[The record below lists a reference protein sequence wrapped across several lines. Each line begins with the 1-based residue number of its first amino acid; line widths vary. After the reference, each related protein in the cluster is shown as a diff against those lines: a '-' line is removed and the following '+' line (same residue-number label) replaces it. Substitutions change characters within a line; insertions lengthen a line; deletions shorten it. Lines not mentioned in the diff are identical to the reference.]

1 MHLLEKGDIIA
12 IYGKTDLISLSIEAI
27 TRSPISHVALLVD
40 TVSKEIIE
48 ATMNRKIGY
57 RSLDDYKEHCVI
69 LRIPSL
75 TDAQRDKI
83 VEYAKEQIGDSYD
96 FKALIEEFLRYTF
109 NLNIVQ
115 PEDEKRFIC
124 STFVN
129 SAYVNAGIKLTDQ
142 YLPSPRDIMKS
153 PFVAIVGYY

>member
-1 MHLLEKGDIIA
+1 ML
-12 IYGKTDLISLSIEAI
+12 
-27 TRSPISHVALLVD
+27 
-40 TVSKEIIE
+40 KEIKLW
-48 ATMNRKIGY
+48 TMQRNRF
-57 RSLDDYKEHCVI
+57 
-69 LRIPSL
+69 
-75 TDAQRDKI
+75 
-83 VEYAKEQIGDSYD
+83 GDSYD

-153 PFVAIVGYY
+153 PFVAIVGYLIFLIEL